1 MDKTTSIILF
11 IVSLAVFVAIIYYYV
26 FSDKEF
32 TCYFLK
38 MAGLG
43 IIILAVVVL
52 FIWLYFLA
60 T

>member
-11 IVSLAVFVAIIYYYV
+11 IVSLAVFVAIIHYYV
-26 FSDKEF
+26 LSDKEF
-32 TCYFLK
+32 TRYFLK

>member
-32 TCYFLK
+32 TRYFLK

-52 FIWLYFLA
+52 LIWLYFLA

>member
-32 TCYFLK
+32 TRYFLK

>member
-1 MDKTTSIILF
+1 MDRTTSIILF

-32 TCYFLK
+32 TRYFLK

-52 FIWLYFLA
+52 LIWLYFLA